1 MQLTEEAK
9 KHFEEKLLLE
19 DFNGV
24 KVYLARKDFLIS
36 PKFIIVECEDF
47 KKPYVYSLGIRYH
60 LIPRFLAQLQ
70 HIIDSMDLA
79 GGFDDVTEF
88 LDMLEDDEVHY
99 EKFVQIVEER
109 C

>member
-24 KVYLARKDFLIS
+24 KVYLARKDYLIS
-36 PKFIIVECEDF
+36 NKFIIVECEDF
-47 KKPYVYSLGIRYH
+47 RKPYVYNLGIRYD
-60 LIPRFLAQLQ
+60 LINRFLGALDR
-70 HIIDSMDLA
+70 IIDTMDLA

-88 LDMLEDDEVHY
+88 LDMLEDDEEHY